1 MQSLYWIYSGKMSTF
16 ASCLW
21 ADPLFLASSYSVF
34 VFSVCVR
41 VRVRTHVLV
50 YLRSSWHPHAAH
62 SVTEAMRPEGGHI
75 ILLDLHL
82 VALEVRELKQADLV
96 LHAVLQGGNETW
108 DGR

>member
-1 MQSLYWIYSGKMSTF
+1 M
-16 ASCLW
+16 
-21 ADPLFLASSYSVF
+21 
-34 VFSVCVR
+34 
-41 VRVRTHVLV
+41 
-50 YLRSSWHPHAAH
+50 YLRSSRHPHAAH

-108 DGR
+108 DG